1 MYKLKWHLCMS
12 RFLYIKQFFTNCI
25 IFCGWSKTQRRSRV
39 AASHSGCRLTHIAS
53 VVQLLL
59 FADLLFGASWI
70 SLRRSGRAA
79 LRTWLLAYSAYSP
92 ELSLPARPSL
102 LSVSLFRPPVMFRM
116 HLRHDVT
123 TLIRL
128 MLTNNTNAPIANRI
142 RPPTMTPI
150 CAEKESITT
159 KKGYLILDHAVMTGT
174 FTFKA
179 TFKQRFSLFCYSNVK
194 WTARCPISRNG
205 CTAMLWSL
213 IGF

>member
-1 MYKLKWHLCMS
+1 M
-12 RFLYIKQFFTNCI
+12 
-25 IFCGWSKTQRRSRV
+25 
-39 AASHSGCRLTHIAS
+39 
-53 VVQLLL
+53 
-59 FADLLFGASWI
+59 DLLYCQMNF
-70 SLRRSGRAA
+70 AA
-79 LRTWLLAYSAYSP
+79 PQQSSTWLLAYSAYSP
-92 ELSLPARPSL
+92 ELSLPVRPSL
-102 LSVSLFRPPVMFRM
+102 LLVSLFLPPVMFRM
-116 HLRHDVT
+116 HLRHDVI

-194 WTARCPISRNG
+194 WTARCPIKERLYINVMMMIDWVLDS
-205 CTAMLWSL
+205 
-213 IGF
+213 